1 MRSSGSEAV
10 GVQSEELLI
19 VAGTPESRAMGDRI
33 EIAIARCERLNQIPY
48 SDSDA
53 IRAAWTELTGQA
65 VDESFR
71 LVPPIRVDHGVNL
84 RVGRKVF
91 INHSCTVSD
100 IGGVEIGDEVLI
112 APNVSLLSSGHP
124 LEPFE
129 RTRRVTAA
137 PIVIGRNVWLGVG
150 STVLQGVTI
159 GADSVVAAGSVV
171 TRDVPSAT
179 LVGGVPARV
188 IREL

>member
-1 MRSSGSEAV
+1 M
-10 GVQSEELLI
+10 
-19 VAGTPESRAMGDRI
+19 
-33 EIAIARCERLNQIPY
+33 
-48 SDSDA
+48 
-53 IRAAWTELTGQA
+53 
-65 VDESFR
+65 
-71 LVPPIRVDHGVNL
+71 NL

-91 INHSCTVSD
+91 INHNCTVSD

-112 APNVSLLSSGHP
+112 APNVGLLSSGHP

-137 PIVIGRNVWLGVG
+137 PIVIGRNVWLGAG

-171 TRDVPSAT
+171 TRDVPPAT